1 MKYEKKIGILIFC
14 FFVFLL
20 ILGATLGRILTDQ
33 YPYPELKILHQAF
46 SLILSKFVDPIDNE
60 ILLQGAEKGL
70 LYSLDPVNIFIPKE
84 KVAKFEEWKK
94 KPLYDCGIRLKR
106 SGRFVYVSKAYPS
119 SAAEKEF
126 QIGDIIEEVNGLKY
140 PIADLWELEL
150 EMRGEVGK
158 NVKIHFTPVES
169 DESKEVLLKIK
180 PYEIK
185 SIEINSK
192 GNYYTIKINEINS
205 EIPKILKN
213 ELKKIP
219 KDLPIVI
226 DLRNTSSLDYES
238 SYKLADFFVKGPFAI
253 IFKEAKGNTKKK
265 INDEEYFPFE
275 EIYILQDEETFG
287 SAEILA
293 SILEK
298 KAKAKLVGTNTYGY
312 VGIPKAYP
320 LSDKSIIYLTSTI
333 VLMDENENLMKKGL
347 KPTIEVKKS
356 YLYSE
361 TYKKIEETLEEIL
374 KEKKKEAA

>member
-14 FFVFLL
+14 FFIFLL

-70 LYSLDPVNIFIPKE
+70 LYSLDSVNIFIPKE

-106 SGRFVYVSKAYPS
+106 SGRFVYVSKIYPS
-119 SAAEKEF
+119 STAEKEF

-140 PIADLWELEL
+140 PVSDLWELEL

-158 NVKIHFTPVES
+158 NVKIHFTPVET
-169 DESKEVLLKIK
+169 DDSKEVLLKIK

-185 SIEINSK
+185 NVEISLK
-192 GNYYTIKINEINS
+192 ENYYTIKINEINS
-205 EIPKILKN
+205 ETPKIVKN
-213 ELKKIP
+213 ELKKMP
-219 KDLPIVI
+219 KNITIVL

-238 SYKLADFFVKGPFAI
+238 SYKLADLFVKGPFSI
-253 IFKEAKGNTKKK
+253 ILKEAKGNAKKK

-275 EIYILQDEETFG
+275 EIYVLQDEETFG

-333 VLMDENENLMKKGL
+333 VFLDENENLMKKGL

-361 TYKKIEETLEEIL
+361 TYKKIEEILEEIL